1 MDLVDDPGGGP
12 GGRNHLRFRARA
24 MYEDFNFSSRHGALS
39 CPSAPGPLHR
49 DHRRCDS
56 DGRCL
61 KGQRYQPVKTARLN
75 SNTGCKLAVRC
86 LTGQH
91 LTIATDALSSE
102 VSLDESALGFLLRA
116 LREERGLRLREVG
129 QLAEV
134 DHAYIYRLETG
145 AKESPSEEVLSR
157 LIRALKAGKRE
168 ARMLR
173 FLAEHPGTDAALVK
187 LVLADNAIGYNV
199 FAAVAG
205 IAFRGTA
212 RPDYAKQIELVCR
225 IMDEANG
232 DR

>member
-1 MDLVDDPGGGP
+1 M
-12 GGRNHLRFRARA
+12 
-24 MYEDFNFSSRHGALS
+24 
-39 CPSAPGPLHR
+39 
-49 DHRRCDS
+49 
-56 DGRCL
+56 
-61 KGQRYQPVKTARLN
+61 
-75 SNTGCKLAVRC
+75 
-86 LTGQH
+86 
-91 LTIATDALSSE
+91 DALSSE
-102 VSLDESALGFLLRA
+102 VFLDESALGFLLRA

-212 RPDYAKQIELVCR
+212 RPDYAKQIELVRR

-232 DR
+232 TR